1 MENLLAEQ
9 RRVIAEHHQQSLEQ
23 QEPVSQKINDWMDRN
38 AQDILGSISSSDDNN
53 GRYNWNI
60 S

>member
-1 MENLLAEQ
+1 MANLLVEQ
-9 RRVIAEHHQQSLEQ
+9 RRVIEEHHQQSLEQ
-23 QEPVSQKINDWMDRN
+23 QEPVAKKIHDWMDRN
-38 AQDILGSISSSDDNN
+38 VQDILGSISSSEDNN